1 MSDAR
6 IHLRPDAGT
15 ELTFAEHLDVHVRA
29 LPDYDGPLTVVPS
42 DVAQTLPFAGHS
54 GTADVVVAPIPSD
67 WGRII
72 YDGSIITIV

>member
-6 IHLRPDAGT
+6 IYLRPDTGT
-15 ELTFAEHLDVHVRA
+15 ELTFAEHLDVHVKA

-42 DVAQTLPFAGHS
+42 DVAQTLPLAGRS

-67 WGRII
+67 WGRIV
-72 YDGSIITIV
+72 YTGGIITVI